1 MNSLQSHLI
10 ELTKD
15 LSVIYLKE
23 LIDFAEFIKQRAKSE
38 KLNDTDYLNS
48 IPGMTESIVK
58 ASKTDLKD
66 CSKELE
72 W

>member
-15 LSVIYLKE
+15 LSVNYLKE
-23 LIDFAEFIKQRAKSE
+23 LIDFAEFIKQRAKKE

-48 IPGMTESIVK
+48 ILGMTESIIE
-58 ASKTDLKD
+58 ASKTDLKE